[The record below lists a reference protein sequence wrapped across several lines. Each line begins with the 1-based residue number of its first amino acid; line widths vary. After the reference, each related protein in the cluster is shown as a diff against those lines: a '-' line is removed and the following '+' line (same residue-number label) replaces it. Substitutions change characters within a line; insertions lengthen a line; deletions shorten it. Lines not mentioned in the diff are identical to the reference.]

1 MSAEEHLRYVPEP
14 PAVSMTFVGWSA
26 FSALVLLAVAIGG
39 LTAVYNAVV
48 RVKTQP
54 APAEFPQPRVDTHQI
69 EELHRIL
76 DAQRHKLQAWG
87 WANDQHNLVQVP
99 IERAMQLLATKGGSA
114 YDPLLPPQ
122 PALSSPTSAAQRAVT
137 PEGAPQHAPAANS
150 PTPREKQP

>member
-1 MSAEEHLRYVPEP
+1 
-14 PAVSMTFVGWSA
+14 MTFVGWSA

-39 LTAVYNAVV
+39 LTAIYNAVV

-54 APAEFPQPRVDTHQI
+54 APAVFPQPRVDTHQT
-69 EELHRIL
+69 EDLHRIL
-76 DAQRHKLQAWG
+76 NAQRQKLEAWG
-87 WANDQHNLVQVP
+87 WANDQHTLAQVP